1 MVNNKSFIFIMSSF
15 LIFLSFQDV
24 SADLA
29 VMGSSFN
36 YDHPKESALYAYI
49 ALFALI
55 SFVIAFSLIILGNIK
70 RQKKSKNDLS
80 LKK

>member
-1 MVNNKSFIFIMSSF
+1 MPKNKSLIFVMSSF
-15 LIFLSFQDV
+15 LIFLASQNV
-24 SADLA
+24 SADIA
-29 VMGSSFN
+29 TIGSSFT
-36 YDHPKESALYAYI
+36 YDRPKESALYAYI

-55 SFVIAFSLIILGNIK
+55 SFVIAFSLIILGKIK